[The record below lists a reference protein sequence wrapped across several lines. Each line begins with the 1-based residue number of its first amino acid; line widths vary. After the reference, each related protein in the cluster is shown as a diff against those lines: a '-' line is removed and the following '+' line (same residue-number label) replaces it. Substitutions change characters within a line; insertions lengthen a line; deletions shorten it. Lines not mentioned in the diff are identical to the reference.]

1 MKKHL
6 VTRVLAAAAV
16 LVLTLTSSACSS
28 NSGSGTSGKTLSPAD
43 VVAEPEA
50 TMGALDTLTKL
61 GLPGSWSEIAYVD
74 SNGDLVLLS
83 AVSAGAADYG
93 TAYTLVYNLA
103 TGSTLYRAPSYTM
116 YDGLDGKA
124 KVEGSDTWQAV
135 QLMAMN
141 TFVVTDQDGVSTLY
155 GSDGGFLLRRE
166 DETIGVSGFTR
177 RITAGY
183 QTWELLENGSLK
195 EIVPE
200 KLSMASKEIT
210 STDVPYA
217 EDYVHSIDESART
230 VCVYRK
236 SDGGVAAFYC
246 YPSEA
251 VSCTSCPLNNGNVL
265 LQYREA
271 VEEPEGVVLAE
282 SAYDIVDGEGAKWL
296 LHTLIL
302 SAESGETTELALPYV
317 VWGIYSRYFCDYYQF
332 MYDREFDFSLQDT
345 VENVAYLKPIR
356 QKHTVTGMEA
366 VVAVV
371 DNDGTMKELT
381 LWQADQYGLP
391 KRIGEDRYVVNT
403 VSERKYLYDGEGKL
417 IGDVTGSTPGSNWIV
432 SDRAVFDYDGDVLL
446 DYGAKGWTLR
456 DQSDTAILFCDEDT
470 DRWYLFGGDKPVEVS
485 ATRLDV
491 VPIEAGC
498 VFRDADTGKYTV
510 WGGARKIGTLDAAV
524 IAAQSVEDGGLLFVR
539 NVAGT
544 MDVYFTYNA
553 AWMAARK

>member
-6 VTRVLAAAAV
+6 VTRILAAAAV
-16 LVLTLTSSACSS
+16 LVLTLTGSACSDS
-28 NSGSGTSGKTLSPAD
+28 SGSSGKTLSPAD
-43 VVAEPEA
+43 VVAVPEA
-50 TMGALDTLTKL
+50 TMGAFDTLTKL

-83 AVSAGAADYG
+83 AVSVGAADYG

-166 DETIGVSGFTR
+166 DEAIEVSGFTR

-183 QTWELLENGSLK
+183 QTWELLENGSLQ

-200 KLSMASKEIT
+200 KLSMATKDIT
-210 STDVPYA
+210 GKGVPYA

-251 VSCTSCPLNNGNVL
+251 VNCISCPLNNGNVL
-265 LQYREA
+265 IQYKEA

-282 SAYDIVDGEGAKWL
+282 SAYDIVDGEDEKWL
-296 LHTLIL
+296 LHTLLL
-302 SAESGETTELALPYV
+302 SAENGETTELELPYV
-317 VWGIYSRYFCDYYQF
+317 VEGIYTRYFCDYFQF
-332 MYDREFDFSLQDT
+332 MYDGLVDFSLQDT
-345 VENVAYLKPIR
+345 VENVAYLRPIR

-366 VVAVV
+366 VAAVMG
-371 DNDGTMKELT
+371 NDGTVKELT
-381 LWQADQYGLP
+381 RWQADQYGLP
-391 KRIGEDRYVVNT
+391 QRVGEDRYVVST
-403 VSERKYLYDGEGKL
+403 VSDRQYLYDGEGKL
-417 IGDVTGSTPGSNWIV
+417 IGDVTGSTLASGWIV

-446 DYGAKGWTLR
+446 DYTAKGWTLR

-470 DRWYLFGGDKPVEVS
+470 DSWYLFDGDKPIKVP
-485 ATRLDV
+485 ATRLDI

-510 WGGARKIGTLDAAV
+510 WGGARQIGTLDAAV
-524 IAAQSVEDGGLLFVR
+524 IEAQSVKDGGLLFVR
-539 NVAGT
+539 NAAGT

-553 AWMAARK
+553 AWMETRK